1 MSSTNDSAAFDLNRQ
16 NDRRALIY
24 RAGADHYFKLVG
36 LARKAELLIVAVSV
50 VIGLV
55 AASVPSVQFAY
66 AYWGLVLA
74 ALDASLVY
82 AAIGAYRHAAAEMSD
97 CFDRYL
103 FSAPMT
109 AAPCAPCMDSVTAF
123 AERALEKRSDHERL
137 SNWYDSRLAALPRT
151 AAHLAGLRI
160 NAFWDTSLRGVYI
173 IIICSIAVIVAISGA
188 YLFSRH
194 GFSVERLVTNV
205 LVPLAPAILW
215 FLRELVDQLD
225 ARRRKREFQ
234 RQLEAA
240 WRRLQQGGP
249 EAETT
254 ADEEADYLQSV
265 LFAYRRSDVSVAGW
279 LYDLTRNWLHADVSR
294 LMDRI
299 LDGTA

>member
-1 MSSTNDSAAFDLNRQ
+1 MSGVDEPSAFDLNRQ

-24 RAGADHYFKLVG
+24 RAGADHYFRLVG
-36 LARKAELLIVAVSV
+36 LARRAELLVVTISV

-55 AASVPSVQFAY
+55 AASVPSVQFDY
-66 AYWGLVLA
+66 AFWGLVLA
-74 ALDASLVY
+74 AVDASLVY

-103 FSAPMT
+103 FSTPMT
-109 AAPCAPCMDSVTAF
+109 AAACAPCMDTVTAF
-123 AERALEKRSDHERL
+123 AERALAKRSDQERL

-160 NAFWDTSLRGVYI
+160 NAFWDTSLRGLYI
-173 IIICSIAVIVAISGA
+173 VIVCSIAALVAIAGA

-194 GFSVERLVTNV
+194 GFSLERLVTNV
-205 LVPLAPAILW
+205 LVPFAPAILW

-225 ARRRKREFQ
+225 ARRRKLEFQ
-234 RQLEAA
+234 RQVESAY
-240 WRRLQQGGP
+240 RRLHQGSPGA
-249 EAETT
+249 EAT
-254 ADEEADYLQSV
+254 AGEEADYLQSV
-265 LFAYRRSDVSVAGW
+265 LFAYRRSDVSVPGW
-279 LYDLTRNWLHADVSR
+279 LYDLTRDRLHGDVSR

-299 LDGTA
+299 LDGTT